1 MHVALVGHSRP
12 MKVRHLLS
20 VDCHDVP
27 SSLAIS
33 VATTLLSQGTDIRRV
48 FNHDESGTPIY
59 VEADT
64 EFEEV
69 VKAMRNLK
77 VALVPIIDKGRLIG
91 LLDEGRSEADW
102 EVPNTIVRRA
112 L

>member
-1 MHVALVGHSRP
+1 

-27 SSLAIS
+27 PSLARS
-33 VATTLLSQGTDIRRV
+33 VATTLLSEGADVRSVLNQ
-48 FNHDESGTPIY
+48 ESGTPIY

-77 VALVPIIDKGRLIG
+77 VALIPIIDKGRLIG
-91 LLDEGRSEADW
+91 LLDEGVQRPRSEPDW
-102 EVPNTIVRRA
+102 EVA
-112 L
+112 